1 MAFRPCW
8 WKTFRPKRGE
18 RKRERKEKKEEGKK
32 EKKEEEIED
41 RRHWEIVN
49 ICQLRI
55 NTCIMQKTNPA
66 SQRALLICDFL
77 DLLGA
82 AQALLLDDLVHGN
95 KLPKRRVTS

>member
-1 MAFRPCW
+1 MGLFLNVSTTVDRKPPLAFRPCW
-8 WKTFRPKRGE
+8 WKTFRSKRGE

-55 NTCIMQKTNPA
+55 NTCIMQ
-66 SQRALLICDFL
+66 
-77 DLLGA
+77 
-82 AQALLLDDLVHGN
+82 
-95 KLPKRRVTS
+95 